1 MPISRARDL
10 QPLYSTI
17 ENYDLVIVPDNPLA
31 DAINRRVQTPQ
42 FGTFATTPRRL
53 ATGRREQAED
63 RLAFLEVVDRTDHSW
78 KAIAYAIGNILQCWE
93 HQGAAGEIF
102 EYGAYTDGTT
112 EAAVDIIED
121 IQTTSG
127 QLTNYEID
135 EDEAVAVVG
144 YEQLTQLERSILPPD
159 HDRVELFTDDPFDH
173 PPFHVFDS
181 SADIVDAL
189 LDTVT
194 PANADDVAVVLDSA
208 SRYSS
213 LVESALEANA
223 IPYYGGPGFVDHPDH
238 RAFVRLLRTA
248 FRGSETTVTDAKPV
262 LARLGA
268 NVPVEHDEKHLTR
281 VDVPEVQ
288 WITDFCETVE
298 RSTFDEALTAFETE
312 TGRNLGRFSEELSK
326 LGLATATVTRD
337 RVEDLAYYL
346 QTYDVPVDRENE
358 GVLLADAR
366 SSGYVDRS
374 SVFYL
379 GLDDGWTH
387 AAPQRPWV
395 DTDAQFERYIR
406 RFQLLLQS
414 GTEQY
419 YLVQDTAG
427 GQPVTPCLYFGEL
440 LDADFERFSDLDS
453 VQHSHP
459 ERETGAR
466 FETDPIGV
474 EPDAIETIS
483 QSSLKSYVN
492 SPRDYFFDRIL
503 DGPDKDYF
511 REGNLFHEFAEF
523 YVNHPD
529 RVDDDAIR
537 DVVDLMLREA
547 GSFFHGDEAPLRRR
561 KYRIGLDTIVEYLDA
576 YSPESQAFLTPA
588 AGWGDN
594 AVADHFGLEVDSPL
608 TERWFENA
616 AIGAKGRIDLVRAA
630 DHIVDYKSG
639 NKKSAYKLVMRSS
652 IDPVA
657 DTPNFQAALYLSHFR
672 SENPDQRIQFSFCH
686 FLETLDDVI
695 ADDAT
700 IDDALTTIEYY
711 PDPFDDFV
719 ASREAYDA
727 LLNGYNDCVATFE
740 DLGFAAY
747 QDTVE
752 SLSFPETTDKAELRD
767 SAFAEEFTA
776 AVQVATTDDVDAE
789 KGCDQAIRE
798 LNGIRKR
805 AFFREDL
812 DAFEAFVADRIEE
825 INHRRAG
832 AERFPIEGP
841 GGEPNYRRV
850 DHRDLMLEGD
860 RDD

>member
-1 MPISRARDL
+1 VPISRAR
-10 QPLYSTI
+10 PIKSLYSSVI
-17 ENYDLVIVPDNPLA
+17 DYDHVIVPDNPLA
-31 DAINRRVQTPQ
+31 SALNRRVTNPQ
-42 FGTFATTPRRL
+42 LGTFATTPRRL
-53 ATGRREQAED
+53 ASGRREQAED

-93 HQGAAGEIF
+93 HHGAADEIF
-102 EYGAYTDGTT
+102 DYDAYTDETT

-121 IQTTSG
+121 IRTTSG
-127 QLTNYEID
+127 QLTDYEID
-135 EDEAVAVVG
+135 ADEAVAVVG
-144 YEQLTQLERSILPPD
+144 YEQLTQLERSILPAD

-189 LDTVT
+189 LDTIT
-194 PANADDVAVVLDSA
+194 PANAADVAVVLDSA

-213 LVESALEANA
+213 LVESALDAND

-248 FRGSETTVTDAKPV
+248 FRGSEATVADAKPV
-262 LARLGA
+262 LTRLGA
-268 NVPVEHDEKHLTR
+268 SVAVEHDEKQLTS
-281 VDVPEVQ
+281 VDVPDVQ
-288 WITDFCETVE
+288 WLTDFCVTAG
-298 RSTFDEALTAFETE
+298 RSTFDEAVTAFVTE
-312 TGRNLGRFSEELSK
+312 TGRNLERFSDELSK
-326 LGLATATVTRD
+326 LGFATATVTQD

-346 QTYDVPVDRENE
+346 QTYDVPVDREDE

-440 LDADFERFSDLDS
+440 LDAEVDRFSDLES

-459 ERETGAR
+459 EQETGAR
-466 FETDPIGV
+466 FEREPVGV
-474 EPDAIETIS
+474 APDSIETIS
-483 QSSLKSYVN
+483 QSSLNSYVN
-492 SPRDYFFDRIL
+492 SPRDYFFGRIL
-503 DGPDKDYF
+503 DGPDKDYY
-511 REGNLFHEFAEF
+511 RKGNLFHDFAEF
-523 YVNHPD
+523 CVNHPD
-529 RVDDDAIR
+529 HVDDDAIEA
-537 DVVDLMLREA
+537 VVDLMLEET
-547 GSFFHGDEAPLRRR
+547 GSFFHDGEAPLRRR
-561 KYRIGLDTIVEYLDA
+561 EYRIGLDTIVEYLDA
-576 YSPESQAFLTPA
+576 NPPESQAFLTPA
-588 AGWGDN
+588 SGRGDN
-594 AVADHFGLEVDSPL
+594 TVADHFGLAVDSPL
-608 TERWFENA
+608 AERRFENA
-616 AIGAKGRIDLVRAA
+616 AIGAEGKLDLVLAA

-639 NKKSAYKLVMRSS
+639 RKQCAYTLVKRSS

-672 SENPDQRIQFSFCH
+672 SENPGQRIQFSFCH

-695 ADDAT
+695 AGEAT
-700 IDDALTTIEYY
+700 LDDALTTIEYY
-711 PDPFDDFV
+711 PDPFDDFLT
-719 ASREAYDA
+719 SREAYTY
-727 LLNGYNDCVATFE
+727 LLDGYTDCVATFE

-752 SLSFPETTDKAELRD
+752 SLSFPETTAKAELRD
-767 SAFAEEFTA
+767 SAFSEEFTA
-776 AVQVATTDDVDAE
+776 AVQGATSDDLDAE

-798 LNGIRKR
+798 LDGVRKR

-812 DAFEAFVADRIEE
+812 DAFEAFVSDRIEE

-832 AERFPIEGP
+832 VERFPINGP

-850 DHRDLMLEGD
+850 DHRDLMLEGE

>member
-1 MPISRARDL
+1 MSIRRARPLDT
-10 QPLYSTI
+10 LYS
-17 ENYDLVIVPDNPLA
+17 NLAAYDLVIAPDNPLA
-31 DAINRRVQTPQ
+31 SAINRRVTTPQ

-93 HQGAAGEIF
+93 HHGAADAIF
-102 EYGAYTDGTT
+102 DYDAYTDGTT
-112 EAAVDIIED
+112 EAAVEIIED
-121 IQTTSG
+121 IRTTSG
-127 QLTNYEID
+127 QLTDYEID
-135 EDEAVAVVG
+135 EDEDVAVVG
-144 YEQLTQLERSILPPD
+144 YEQLTQLERSILPAEY
-159 HDRVELFTDDPFDH
+159 DRVGLFTDDPFDH
-173 PPFHVFDS
+173 PPFHVLDS

-194 PANADDVAVVLDSA
+194 QTNADDVAVVLDSA

-213 LVESALEANA
+213 LVESALEAND
-223 IPYYGGPGFVDHPDH
+223 IPYYGGSGFVDHPDH
-238 RAFVRLLRTA
+238 RAFVRLLRMA
-248 FRGSETTVTDAKPV
+248 FRGSETTVADAKPV

-268 NVPVEHDEKHLTR
+268 NVPVEHDEKQLTS
-281 VDVPEVQ
+281 VDAPGVQ

-298 RSTFDEALTAFETE
+298 RSTFDEALTAFEAE
-312 TGRNLGRFSEELSK
+312 TGRNLERFSEELSK
-326 LGLATATVTRD
+326 LGLATKTVTRD

-395 DTDAQFERYIR
+395 DTDTQFERYIR

-440 LDADFERFSDLDS
+440 LDADFEQFSDLES

-459 ERETGAR
+459 EQETGER
-466 FETDPIGV
+466 FEREPVGIDP
-474 EPDAIETIS
+474 DSIETIS
-483 QSSLKSYVN
+483 QSSLNSYVN
-492 SPRDYFFDRIL
+492 SPRDYFFGRIL

-511 REGNLFHEFAEF
+511 REGNLFHDFAEF

-529 RVDDDAIR
+529 HVDDDAIV

-547 GSFFHGDEAPLRRR
+547 GSFFHDDEAPLRRR
-561 KYRIGLDTIVEYLDA
+561 EYRIGLDTIVDYLDA
-576 YSPESQAFLTPA
+576 HPPESQAFLTPA
-588 AGWGDN
+588 SGWGDN

-616 AIGAKGRIDLVRAA
+616 AIGAKGKIDLVQAA

-639 NKKSAYKLVMRSS
+639 NKKSTYKVVKRSS

-672 SENPDQRIQFSFCH
+672 SENPGQRIQFTFCH

-695 ADDAT
+695 VSDASLE
-700 IDDALTTIEYY
+700 DALTTIEYY
-711 PDPFDDFV
+711 PETFDDFV
-719 ASREAYDA
+719 ASRGAYDA
-727 LLNGYNDCVATFE
+727 LLNGYNDCVATFD

-752 SLSFPETTDKAELRD
+752 SLSFPETTDKAGLRD
-767 SAFAEEFTA
+767 SSFAEEFTA
-776 AVQVATTDDVDAE
+776 AVQGATAEDVDAE

-798 LNGIRKR
+798 LNVIRKR

-812 DAFEAFVADRIEE
+812 DAFEAFVADLIEE

-832 AERFPIEGP
+832 AERFPIDGP

-850 DHRDLMLEGD
+850 DHRDLLLEGD

>member
-1 MPISRARDL
+1 VPISRVRPL
-10 QPLYSTI
+10 QSLH
-17 ENYDLVIVPDNPLA
+17 EAVAGYDLVVVPNSQLA
-31 DAINRRVQTPQ
+31 DAIDRRVERPR
-42 FGTFATTPRRL
+42 FGRFATTPRRL
-53 ATGRREQAED
+53 AAGRRDPAED
-63 RLAFLEVVDRTDHSW
+63 RLAFLDVVGRTDHPW
-78 KAIAYAIGNILQCWE
+78 AAVAYAVGNVLQCWE
-93 HQGAAGEIF
+93 HQGSAESVL
-102 EYGAYTDGTT
+102 EYDPYVDATT
-112 EAAVDIIED
+112 EAVVEAIAGL
-121 IQTTSG
+121 QTTTG
-127 QLTNYEID
+127 QLTDYEID
-135 EDEAVAVVG
+135 ASETVAVVG
-144 YEQLTQLERSILPPD
+144 YEQLTPLERSILPD
-159 HDRVELFTDDPFDH
+159 SHDRIGLFGEEPFDR

-189 LDTVT
+189 LDTVN

-238 RAFVRLLRTA
+238 RAFVRLLRMA
-248 FRGSETTVTDAKPV
+248 FRGSETTVADARPV

-268 NVPVEHDEKHLTR
+268 NVPVEHDEKQLTS
-281 VDVPEVQ
+281 VDVPGVQ
-288 WITDFCETVE
+288 WITDFYETAG

-312 TGRNLGRFSEELSK
+312 TGRNLEQFSEELSK
-326 LGLATATVTRD
+326 LGLGTKTVTRD
-337 RVEDLAYYL
+337 RVENLAYYL
-346 QTYDVPVDRENE
+346 QTYDVPLDRENE

-440 LDADFERFSDLDS
+440 LDADFERFTDLDS

-459 ERETGAR
+459 KQETGAR
-466 FETDPIGV
+466 FETEPIGV
-474 EPDAIETIS
+474 EPGTIETIS
-483 QSSLKSYVN
+483 QSSLNSYVN
-492 SPRDYFFDRIL
+492 SPRDYFFGRIL

-511 REGNLFHEFAEF
+511 REGNLFHDFAEF

-529 RVDDDAIR
+529 RVDDETIE

-547 GSFFHGDEAPLRRR
+547 GSFFHDDEAPLRRR
-561 KYRIGLDTIVEYLDA
+561 EYRIGLDTIVDYLDA
-576 YSPESQAFLTPA
+576 HPPESQAFLTPA
-588 AGWGDN
+588 SGWGDN
-594 AVADHFGLEVDSPL
+594 TVADHFGLEVDSPL

-616 AIGAKGRIDLVRAA
+616 AIGAKGKIDLVRAA

-639 NKKSAYKLVMRSS
+639 NKKSAYKLVKRSS

-711 PDPFDDFV
+711 PDPFDDVV

-727 LLNGYNDCVATFE
+727 LLDGYNDCVATFD

-752 SLSFPETTDKAELRD
+752 PLSFPATTDKAELRD

-776 AVQVATTDDVDAE
+776 AVQVATSAAVDAE

-798 LNGIRKR
+798 LNGVRKR

-832 AERFPIEGP
+832 AERFPIDGP

-860 RDD
+860 RYD